1 MLRQC
6 KLFCLGY
13 SAVLDTVVQDVS
25 QKANGKQQQ
34 SNGAPF
40 EASTAATFTIRFD
53 RASRFCHVVGLL
65 THIFPSGPSGNDD
78 AL

>member
-1 MLRQC
+1 VLRRFE
-6 KLFCLGY
+6 LLCLGY
-13 SAVLDTVVQDVS
+13 SAALDTVVQDVS

-40 EASTAATFTIRFD
+40 EASSAATTDIRFD
-53 RASRFCHVVGLL
+53 RASRFCHLVGLL
-65 THIFPSGPSGNDD
+65 THIFPSGPGGTDD